1 MKVRAKKHLGQHF
14 LRDLNV
20 ARRIA
25 QAGTKHHGCSEVL
38 EVGPGTGALTR
49 PLLERGDLTLNAVEL
64 DEESVDYLTSQGVLS
79 DDQIF
84 GVDLLRWD
92 PDEAYPDGAPFVV
105 AGNFPYNISSQI
117 LFRVLEWRD
126 RVPECV
132 GMFQKEVAE
141 RVAEGPGSKT
151 YGILSVLLQ
160 SYYDIDYLFTVHE
173 QAFDPPPKV
182 KSGVIRLVRNSMSEL
197 PHGMS
202 YAHFKRVVKGAFNQR
217 RKTLR
222 NALKSA
228 GFEETQI
235 PDAFLAKRAA
245 QLSVDDFHELA
256 AALQEPQ

>member
-25 QAGTKHHGCSEVL
+25 QAVTKHHSCSEVL
-38 EVGPGTGALTR
+38 EVGPGTGALTK
-49 PLLERGDLTLNAVEL
+49 PLLERGDLTLKAVEL
-64 DEESVDYLTSQGVLS
+64 DEESVNYLTSQGVLS

-182 KSGVIRLVRNSMSEL
+182 KSGVIRLVRNSMSKL

-235 PDAFLAKRAA
+235 PEAFLAKRAE
-245 QLSVDDFHELA
+245 QLSVDEFHELA